1 MLGNH
6 LFIQNKICRIF
17 IAFHDI
23 SVHRCSRRT
32 NHRAV
37 FLWQPFEIARV
48 VRWSEGNF
56 ADVSQ
61 LSCDSYMYD
70 CRWTNVRASWEIS
83 WTCFGHAD
91 TSAVLTFFNCIA
103 LFMKSAILSAVR
115 AATERSREI
124 VREQSDNESI
134 QRFPQNFTNT
144 KLYFFFHN
152 YIRISFLI
160 IGMFIIIYT
169 FQHLVL
175 SWNPWKLWKHIL
187 KLNNKFTKPN
197 PGIYNNGSS
206 LWSIVSGRKVFG
218 FFQSV

>member
-1 MLGNH
+1 MLGTH

-48 VRWSEGNF
+48 VRWSEGNY

-61 LSCDSYMYD
+61 LSCDSYD

-103 LFMKSAILSAVR
+103 LFMNLRFCQQSGLRLNAVGKSYMNNLIMKVFNVFPRIL
-115 AATERSREI
+115 
-124 VREQSDNESI
+124 QI
-134 QRFPQNFTNT
+134 Q
-144 KLYFFFHN
+144 N
-152 YIRISFLI
+152 YI
-160 IGMFIIIYT
+160 
-169 FQHLVL
+169 
-175 SWNPWKLWKHIL
+175 
-187 KLNNKFTKPN
+187 
-197 PGIYNNGSS
+197 S
-206 LWSIVSGRKVFG
+206 LFVITHAFHS
-218 FFQSV
+218 